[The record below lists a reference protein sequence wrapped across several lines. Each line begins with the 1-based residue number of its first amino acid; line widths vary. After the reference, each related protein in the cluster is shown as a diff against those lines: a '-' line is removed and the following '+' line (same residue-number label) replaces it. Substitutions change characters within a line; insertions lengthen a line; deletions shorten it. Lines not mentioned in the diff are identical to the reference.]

1 MVFKYNYHMYW
12 DITTIFL
19 ILLVSFFILQLYSEM
34 PQSENSIKHSYEGAV
49 FIWKQHDKAFS
60 GDIY

>member
-12 DITTIFL
+12 DITTIF
-19 ILLVSFFILQLYSEM
+19 YSEK